1 MVLPIW
7 QSWSLYNKDFVN
19 AEQAAR
25 EAIQIAESDGY
36 YLIDD
41 YESIFSID
49 NEQSELFMNV
59 IVDFG
64 NRIFVLK
71 GM

>member
-1 MVLPIW
+1 MPTRATGAAYLAKAY
-7 QSWSLYNKDFVN
+7 LYNKDFVN

-49 NEQSELFMNV
+49 N
-59 IVDFG
+59 
-64 NRIFVLK
+64 
-71 GM
+71 